1 MVRRLNG
8 RLLWLAGVALL
19 ALSIASPA
27 AAQSSAIVK
36 GAGKD
41 AQGQHVDGAKVSSDT
56 TEGVSRHF
64 ETKSNKKGEFVQIGL
79 PAGSYNVSA
88 EKDKQGSAPVPT
100 RVRVG
105 GPSEVTI

>member
-27 AAQSSAIVK
+27 AAQSTGMVK
-36 GAGKD
+36 GVVKD
-41 AQGQHVDGAKVSSDT
+41 AQGQPVDGAKISIDM
-56 TEGVSRHF
+56 TEGVTRHF

-79 PAGSYNVSA
+79 QPGGYNVTA
-88 EKDKQGSAPVPT
+88 EKDKLTSPPT
-100 RVRVG
+100 MVRVRVG
-105 GPSEVTI
+105 T